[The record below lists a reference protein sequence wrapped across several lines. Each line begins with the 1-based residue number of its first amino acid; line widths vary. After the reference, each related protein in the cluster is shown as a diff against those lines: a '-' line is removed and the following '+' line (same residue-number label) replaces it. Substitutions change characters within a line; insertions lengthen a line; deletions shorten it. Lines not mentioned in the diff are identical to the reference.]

1 MNWLNFLGYA
11 ASATVFATFCM
22 KTMIP
27 LRILAIASNVLFCSY
42 GYFDHIY
49 PVLILHL
56 ALLPINT
63 VRLIQIQR
71 LIREIRTAGHGE
83 IAIESLLPFMTPKSY
98 KAGDMLIRKGEKA
111 DRMFYLADGT
121 VEIVE
126 VGKKM
131 WAGAVMGEVGLF
143 ARDQRRTASCQVPD
157 RLPCLRSEREQG
169 QGTLF
174 SRPPVRLC
182 DAATHHWPHVGEYAK
197 KPATHL
203 RSRRNVLTLR
213 LPLFLLELGAG
224 AAVGSTSVV
233 RDAICNIEAAQCLS

>member
-1 MNWLNFLGYA
+1 MTWLNFLGYA

-27 LRILAIASNVLFCSY
+27 LRMLAIGSNVLFCCY
-42 GYFDHIY
+42 GYFGHIY

-63 VRLIQIQR
+63 IRLVQIQR
-71 LIREIRTAGHGE
+71 LIREIRTAQHGE

-98 KAGDMLIRKGEKA
+98 KAGDTLIRKGDKA

-143 ARDQRRTASCQVPD
+143 ARDQQRTATVKCLTNCRVYEVSESKAKELYFQD
-157 RLPCLRSEREQG
+157 RRFGFAMLQLIVDRMSEN
-169 QGTLF
+169 
-174 SRPPVRLC
+174 
-182 DAATHHWPHVGEYAK
+182 AK
-197 KPATHL
+197 KSEPRVSGTA
-203 RSRRNVLTLR
+203 
-213 LPLFLLELGAG
+213 
-224 AAVGSTSVV
+224 
-233 RDAICNIEAAQCLS
+233 

>member
-1 MNWLNFLGYA
+1 MTWLNFLGYA

-27 LRILAIASNVLFCSY
+27 LRMLAIASNVLFCAY

-63 VRLIQIQR
+63 VRLLQIQK
-71 LIREIRTAGHGE
+71 LIREIHTAGQGE

-121 VEIVE
+121 VEILE

-143 ARDQRRTASCQVPD
+143 ARDQRRTASVRCLTDCRIYEVSESKAKELYFQD
-157 RLPCLRSEREQG
+157 RRFGFAMLQLIIGRMLENSERSRQDISDQG
-169 QGTLF
+169 
-174 SRPPVRLC
+174 
-182 DAATHHWPHVGEYAK
+182 AT
-197 KPATHL
+197 
-203 RSRRNVLTLR
+203 S
-213 LPLFLLELGAG
+213 
-224 AAVGSTSVV
+224 
-233 RDAICNIEAAQCLS
+233 

>member
-1 MNWLNFLGYA
+1 MSWLNFLGYA

-27 LRILAIASNVLFCSY
+27 LRMLAIASNVLFCSY
-42 GYFDHIY
+42 GYFGHIY

-71 LIREIRTAGHGE
+71 LVREIHTAEQGE
-83 IAIESLLPFMTPKSY
+83 IAIEGLLPFMTPKSY
-98 KAGDMLIRKGEKA
+98 KAGDTLIRKGERA

-143 ARDQRRTASCQVPD
+143 ARDQRRTATVKCLTDCRVYEVSESKAKELYFQD
-157 RLPCLRSEREQG
+157 RRFGFAMLQLIIGRMLENARRSEGHAPSQSAM
-169 QGTLF
+169 T
-174 SRPPVRLC
+174 
-182 DAATHHWPHVGEYAK
+182 
-197 KPATHL
+197 
-203 RSRRNVLTLR
+203 
-213 LPLFLLELGAG
+213 
-224 AAVGSTSVV
+224 
-233 RDAICNIEAAQCLS
+233 

>member
-1 MNWLNFLGYA
+1 MTWLNLLGYA

-27 LRILAIASNVLFCSY
+27 LRALAIASNVLFCAF
-42 GYFDHIY
+42 GYFGHVY
-49 PVLILHL
+49 PVLVLHL

-71 LIREIRTAGHGE
+71 LIREIHTAEHGE
-83 IAIESLLPFMTPKSY
+83 IAIESLLPFMTQKSY

-121 VEIVE
+121 VEILE

-143 ARDQRRTASCQVPD
+143 ARDQRRTASVKCLTDCRIYEVSESKAKELYFQD
-157 RLPCLRSEREQG
+157 RRFGFAMLQLIIGRMSENE
-169 QGTLF
+169 
-174 SRPPVRLC
+174 
-182 DAATHHWPHVGEYAK
+182 E
-197 KPATHL
+197 
-203 RSRRNVLTLR
+203 RSRRPVSDQ
-213 LPLFLLELGAG
+213 GA
-224 AAVGSTSVV
+224 TS
-233 RDAICNIEAAQCLS
+233 

>member
-1 MNWLNFLGYA
+1 MTWLDFLGYA
-11 ASATVFATFCM
+11 ASLTVFATFCM

-27 LRILAIASNVLFCSY
+27 LRILAIASNFLFCSY

-63 VRLIQIQR
+63 IRLIQIQR
-71 LIREIRTAGHGE
+71 LIREIRTAGAGE

-98 KAGDMLIRKGEKA
+98 KAGDTLIRKGEKA

-143 ARDQRRTASCQVPD
+143 ARDQRRTATV
-157 RLPCLRSEREQG
+157 
-169 QGTLF
+169 T
-174 SRPPVRLC
+174 
-182 DAATHHWPHVGEYAK
+182 
-197 KPATHL
+197 
-203 RSRRNVLTLR
+203 
-213 LPLFLLELGAG
+213 
-224 AAVGSTSVV
+224 
-233 RDAICNIEAAQCLS
+233 CLSDCRVYEVSESKAKALYFQDRRFGFAMLQLIIGRMLENAQRSQQQVSDRGATS

>member
-1 MNWLNFLGYA
+1 MSWLELLGYA

-27 LRILAIASNVLFCSY
+27 LRMLAIASNVLFCSY
-42 GYFDHIY
+42 GYFGHIY

-63 VRLIQIQR
+63 IRLVQIQR
-71 LIREIRTAGHGE
+71 LIREIRTVGDGE

-98 KAGDMLIRKGEKA
+98 KTGDTLIRKGEKA

-131 WAGAVMGEVGLF
+131 WAGAVMGEMGLF
-143 ARDQRRTASCQVPD
+143 ARDQRRTATVKCLTDCRVYEVSESKAKELYFQD
-157 RLPCLRSEREQG
+157 RRFGFAMLQLIIGRMLENADKSQQHPSG
-169 QGTLF
+169 QG
-174 SRPPVRLC
+174 V
-182 DAATHHWPHVGEYAK
+182 
-197 KPATHL
+197 
-203 RSRRNVLTLR
+203 
-213 LPLFLLELGAG
+213 
-224 AAVGSTSVV
+224 TS
-233 RDAICNIEAAQCLS
+233 

>member
-27 LRILAIASNVLFCSY
+27 LRMLAIASNVLFCAY

-49 PVLILHL
+49 PVFILHL
-56 ALLPINT
+56 TLLPINT
-63 VRLIQIQR
+63 VRLVQIQR
-71 LIREIRTAGHGE
+71 LIREIHSAEHGD
-83 IAIESLLPFMTPKSY
+83 IAIESLLPFMTQKLY

-121 VEIVE
+121 VEILE

-143 ARDQRRTASCQVPD
+143 TRDQRRTASVRCLTDCRIYEVSESKAKELYFQD
-157 RLPCLRSEREQG
+157 RRFGFAMLQLIISRMLENAERDRQHASDQG
-169 QGTLF
+169 
-174 SRPPVRLC
+174 
-182 DAATHHWPHVGEYAK
+182 AT
-197 KPATHL
+197 T
-203 RSRRNVLTLR
+203 
-213 LPLFLLELGAG
+213 
-224 AAVGSTSVV
+224 
-233 RDAICNIEAAQCLS
+233 

>member
-27 LRILAIASNVLFCSY
+27 LRVLAIASNVLFCAY

-49 PVLILHL
+49 PVFFLHL
-56 ALLPINT
+56 MLLPINT
-63 VRLIQIQR
+63 IRLIQIQR

-98 KAGDMLIRKGEKA
+98 KAGDTLIRKGEKA
-111 DRMFYLADGT
+111 DRMYYLADGT
-121 VEIVE
+121 VEVVE

-143 ARDQRRTASCQVPD
+143 ARDQRRTASIKCLTDCRVYEVSESKAKELYFQDRRFGFAMLQLIIARMLENAERSQPQVPD
-157 RLPCLRSEREQG
+157 QG
-169 QGTLF
+169 VA
-174 SRPPVRLC
+174 S
-182 DAATHHWPHVGEYAK
+182 
-197 KPATHL
+197 
-203 RSRRNVLTLR
+203 
-213 LPLFLLELGAG
+213 
-224 AAVGSTSVV
+224 
-233 RDAICNIEAAQCLS
+233 